1 MVLTVE
7 QARKLLPPE
16 YAKMSDAQ
24 VEEIVAQLEAL
35 ADIVLDAYIEQHR
48 KRAVDS
54 KSLLES
60 AA

>member
-7 QARKLLPPE
+7 QARKLLPAE
-16 YAKMSDAQ
+16 YAKISDAQ

-48 KRAVDS
+48 KRADDS
-54 KSLLES
+54 ACLQEN